1 MAESTSVT
9 PPVPDALHRL
19 ADDFLAHVRAQGRAL
34 KTSESY
40 RYPLE
45 RVFLPWCVEQGIAEP
60 TQLSS
65 RVLDRFAIHLR
76 EEGDQRV
83 GQDGRRL
90 GKLSEASISSY
101 SRSIRVF
108 LRWAEKEG
116 ELTEKV
122 RVPVPKP
129 KKPELEVLSA
139 EEIQRMED
147 AARSERDELLVRVLA
162 DTGIRLGELLGL
174 RARDLQ
180 ETDRGKYRLRVSGK
194 TGERRVPV
202 PPALA
207 RRLRRH
213 LSRRHADPSD
223 KIFVALRRSR
233 RTGDYEPLTENGAE
247 QAIRQLAAAAGIRR
261 RVYPHLF
268 RHSYATNA
276 LRKGMNVLNLQQ
288 ILGHASLTMI
298 SQVYAHL
305 SDDDTYEAALK
316 VLLPEER

>member
-1 MAESTSVT
+1 MTSVDLPVQGISHSDGCGRHDPTAELTSVT

-19 ADDFLAHVRAQGRAL
+19 ADDFLAHVRAQGGAL

-40 RYPLE
+40 RYLGE

-129 KKPELEVLSA
+129 KKPELEVA
-139 EEIQRMED
+139 KCRGD
-147 AARSERDELLVRVLA
+147 PAHGGRRPVGAGRAAGAGLA
-162 DTGIRLGELLGL
+162 NTGIRLGELLGL
-174 RARDLQ
+174 RRSGSPG
-180 ETDRGKYRLRVSGK
+180 DR
-194 TGERRVPV
+194 
-202 PPALA
+202 
-207 RRLRRH
+207 
-213 LSRRHADPSD
+213 
-223 KIFVALRRSR
+223 
-233 RTGDYEPLTENGAE
+233 
-247 QAIRQLAAAAGIRR
+247 
-261 RVYPHLF
+261 
-268 RHSYATNA
+268 
-276 LRKGMNVLNLQQ
+276 
-288 ILGHASLTMI
+288 
-298 SQVYAHL
+298 
-305 SDDDTYEAALK
+305 
-316 VLLPEER
+316 